1 MSITEK
7 ILCTKT
13 HEFLLEDKDLFI
25 IGLTDYAVK
34 QLGDIVYL
42 ELPTVGDKFRKGEPF
57 ATIES
62 VKAASEI
69 YMPVSGEIIEINE
82 ELPDMPE
89 IMNEDCYGKGWITK
103 IKKTGDDNELADLL
117 DYAEYKEELE

>member
-89 IMNEDCYGKGWITK
+89 IMNEDCYGKGWIAK
-103 IKKTGDDNELADLL
+103 IMKTGDDNELADLL